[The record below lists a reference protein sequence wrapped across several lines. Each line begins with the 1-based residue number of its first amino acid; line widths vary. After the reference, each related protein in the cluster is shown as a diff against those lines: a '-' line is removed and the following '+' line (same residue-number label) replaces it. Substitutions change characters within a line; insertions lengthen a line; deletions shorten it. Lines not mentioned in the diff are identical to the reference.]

1 MTLRFTAP
9 VLALALAFDAA
20 AAAEPNKEGAAPPG
34 YTMQRQG
41 HVDDFAFFEGAWTT
55 KQHKLKARGVGSSD
69 WEDFPAVLCNVRYLG
84 GGATVDELWAPT
96 QQRAGL
102 TLRMFDP
109 AAKQWS
115 IYWASSATGKL
126 DPVPVVG
133 GFEGSRGEFYNVDHD
148 GTRPIKVRYIWTK
161 VDADHAR
168 WEQAF
173 SYDDRTW
180 ETNWTADF
188 TRGDTATLCRNGQPK
203 R

>member
-1 MTLRFTAP
+1 MRFRNIAP
-9 VLALALAFDAA
+9 MLVCALAIDAT
-20 AAAEPNKEGAAPPG
+20 AAAEPSKEAAVPPG

-41 HVDDFAFFEGAWTT
+41 HVDDFAFFEGGWTT
-55 KQHKLKARGVGSSD
+55 QQHKLRARGVGSTD

-84 GGATVDELWAPT
+84 GAATVDELWAPT

-109 AAKQWS
+109 KAQQWS
-115 IYWASSATGKL
+115 IYWASSVTGKL

-133 GFEGSRGEFYNVDHD
+133 GFDGARGEFYNVDRD
-148 GTRPIKVRYIWTK
+148 GERPIKVRYIWTK
-161 VDADHAR
+161 LDRDHAR

-188 TRGDTATLCRNGQPK
+188 TRGDAEALCRNGQPK